1 MNGKCWVCNRPARGF
16 GHLDTRFKPGDP
28 RSVPLDWVFCSRRCQ
43 AAFHALYGT
52 WKDKGPG
59 REEVFMVD
67 PTDMELAAMKACL
80 RPFGEAAGE
89 IGYALPLGEYT
100 EAQALAV
107 VNAIVT
113 TYLEVMAKAQA
124 RVNASSL
131 GPGPFADLEDDLPW
145 ETK

>member
-1 MNGKCWVCNRPARGF
+1 MKCWVCNRRARGF
-16 GHLDTRFKPGDP
+16 GHLDTRFRPGDP

-43 AAFHALYGT
+43 AAFHALYGS

-59 REEVFMVD
+59 REEAFMVD
-67 PTDMELAAMKACL
+67 PTDMEIAAMKACL

-89 IGYALPLGEYT
+89 IGFDKPLGHYT
-100 EAQALAV
+100 EAEALAV

-113 TYLEVMAKAQA
+113 TYLEVMSKAQA
-124 RVNASSL
+124 RINAS
-131 GPGPFADLEDDLPW
+131 GPFGDLAEDLPC

>member
-1 MNGKCWVCNRPARGF
+1 MRCWVCNRPARGF

-28 RSVPLDWVFCSRRCQ
+28 RSAPLDWVFCSRRCQ
-43 AAFHALYGT
+43 AAFHALYGC

-59 REEVFMVD
+59 REETFMVD
-67 PTDMELAAMKACL
+67 PTDMEVAAMKACL

-89 IGYALPLGEYT
+89 IGFDKPLGHYT
-100 EAQALAV
+100 EAEALAV

-113 TYLEVMAKAQA
+113 TYLEVMSKTQA
-124 RVNASSL
+124 RINAS
-131 GPGPFADLEDDLPW
+131 GPFGDLAEDLPW